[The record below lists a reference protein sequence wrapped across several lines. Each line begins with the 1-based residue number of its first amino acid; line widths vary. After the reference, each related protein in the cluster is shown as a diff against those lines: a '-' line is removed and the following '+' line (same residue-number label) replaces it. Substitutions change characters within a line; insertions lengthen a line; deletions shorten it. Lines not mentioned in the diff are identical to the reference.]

1 MVDPITQDRL
11 MELSRWGWDINHIPK
26 DDKSIESLH
35 ASAVEAIKKYGA
47 ADAVSKST
55 WKTMSGHVLILP

>member
-1 MVDPITQDRL
+1 